1 MIAIKESAVNPLE
14 RRLDREETERFLRKY
29 NISGNL
35 EALTEG
41 EARYVLS
48 FSSIDALRARCL
60 EEGYPGVLPE
70 IQGPFQTSGV
80 EDSLS
85 SQSPILP
92 AITRE
97 NLEAAFPGAYVAP
110 QAAEGNFNVRLP
122 NGAEISSNRKNEDRP
137 N

>member
-14 RRLDREETERFLRKY
+14 RRLDREETERFLREY

-60 EEGYPGVLPE
+60 EEGFPGILPE
-70 IQGPFQTSGV
+70 IQGPFQTLGV

-85 SQSPILP
+85 FPKSIP

-97 NLEAAFPGAYVAP
+97 NLSLAFPGACFAKRPPIDLANLTGQDTVS
-110 QAAEGNFNVRLP
+110 EVSKVRSL
-122 NGAEISSNRKNEDRP
+122 K
-137 N
+137 

>member
-1 MIAIKESAVNPLE
+1 MIAIKESAVNSLE
-14 RRLDREETERFLRKY
+14 RRFDREETERFLREY

-60 EEGYPGVLPE
+60 EEGFPGILPE
-70 IQGPFQTSGV
+70 IQGPFQTLGV

-85 SQSPILP
+85 FPKSIP

-97 NLEAAFPGAYVAP
+97 NLSLAFPGACFAKRPPIDLANLTGQDTVS
-110 QAAEGNFNVRLP
+110 EVSKVRSL
-122 NGAEISSNRKNEDRP
+122 K
-137 N
+137 

>member
-1 MIAIKESAVNPLE
+1 MIAIKESAVNPFE
-14 RRLDREETERFLRKY
+14 RRFDREKTERFLREY

-60 EEGYPGVLPE
+60 EEGSPGSLPE
-70 IQGPFQTSGV
+70 IQGPFQTLGV

-85 SQSPILP
+85 FPKSLP

-110 QAAEGNFNVRLP
+110 QAADGNFNVRLS
-122 NGAEISSNRKNEDRP
+122 NGAEISSNRRNEGRP